1 MSQMEGDMGLCL
13 VHSSDK
19 KTASSSMKPD
29 LLIVHSAEKEINV
42 ASHTVVIKNESLAR
56 HYKGG
61 MKGFMDKYRAR
72 CNINITVKCFI
83 GFYDGTY
90 ELLKDLRSKGLK
102 FNRDYIYFDT
112 ARYLSLTNWK
122 RSRGITCLDR
132 VDTGVKWL
140 KGRLLQ
146 ELVYVQYC
154 EY

>member
-1 MSQMEGDMGLCL
+1 MGLCL
-13 VHSSDK
+13 VHSSDR
-19 KTASSSMKPD
+19 KTDRSSLKPD
-29 LLIVHSAEKEINV
+29 LLIVHSAEKEIKAV
-42 ASHTVVIKNESLAR
+42 FHTVVIKNESLAR

-72 CNINITVKCFI
+72 CNLNITVKCFI
-83 GFYDGTY
+83 GFYDEAY
-90 ELLKDLRSKGLK
+90 ELLKDLKIKGLK
-102 FNRDYIYFDT
+102 FNKDYIYFDT
-112 ARYLSLTNWK
+112 ARYLSVTTWR

-146 ELVYVQYC
+146 ELVYVQYY